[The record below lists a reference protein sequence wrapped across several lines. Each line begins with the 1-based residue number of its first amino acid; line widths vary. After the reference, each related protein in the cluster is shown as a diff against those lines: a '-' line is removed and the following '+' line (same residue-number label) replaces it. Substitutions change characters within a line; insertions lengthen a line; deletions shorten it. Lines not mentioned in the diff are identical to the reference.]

1 MPNISRLSV
10 LTLLVSGLLIPTG
23 IKAQS
28 GTPETIQF
36 YAQITADKTSAEIG
50 ETVNFTVKLTNDMAF
65 VTATNPVATIV
76 LPAGTSN
83 IVSSDC
89 TLTTDMLSLECPL
102 AEVSPESEIPFTFN
116 AEFANPVHN
125 VLQVELSADQQPA
138 TPAWLRD
145 HADRVIIET
154 TSDTMPA
161 DAPVELSIEWVADG
175 YDDYHQN
182 EFNPSNFVVRNTHTG
197 NTAYSPVVEFI
208 TPQGWS
214 LWPASY
220 NCDPVE
226 NSSESGE
233 LMRCLLAPLPP
244 GAERSLSVLARPNE
258 IDAATTLN
266 ATILSGQSETDEIDN
281 TATLETNILPPHM
294 FEILCGG
301 GCQPVVQEGLE
312 DNESSGDEQSNE
324 QNSQSSDEAPV
335 AATPANSGGDAT
347 SLQNSQSSNE
357 TPVAAAT
364 PASSG
369 GGATSLPLM
378 LISLALL
385 YIRKRLRVLTS
396 GSAQT

>member
-233 LMRCLLAPLPP
+233 LKQTRSTIQQRLKLIFCHHICSRFFAAEVVSQLCRRDWRTMNLQGMNNQTNRTANRQMKPRLLLLHPPTQGAMPHRYRTANRQMKLRLLLPHPPAP
-244 GAERSLSVLARPNE
+244 GAA
-258 IDAATTLN
+258 
-266 ATILSGQSETDEIDN
+266 
-281 TATLETNILPPHM
+281 PHR
-294 FEILCGG
+294 
-301 GCQPVVQEGLE
+301 
-312 DNESSGDEQSNE
+312 
-324 QNSQSSDEAPV
+324 
-335 AATPANSGGDAT
+335 
-347 SLQNSQSSNE
+347 
-357 TPVAAAT
+357 
-364 PASSG
+364 
-369 GGATSLPLM
+369 
-378 LISLALL
+378 
-385 YIRKRLRVLTS
+385 YR
-396 GSAQT
+396 